1 MSGGGGEYSDQKRL
15 LNSANSTNYD
25 EENELEAQ
33 DGRSSSLNRSTSS
46 SRGSGGGGGG
56 FRDLLKHLD
65 RGFSGR
71 RHSFKR
77 PEIRDNSRNTI
88 VDNHH
93 QLNHLN
99 ASDANDVLGDSA
111 PPEWAMLL
119 LGCLLGLATGLFVAA
134 FNKGVC
140 SFLFWIWS
148 SMFISFLL
156 CYHLS
161 HVQSLSTCLS
171 LNATDFTLFAINA
184 FILH

>member
-1 MSGGGGEYSDQKRL
+1 MSEGGGEYSDQNRL
-15 LNSANSTNYD
+15 LNSANSNNYD

-33 DGRSSSLNRSTSS
+33 DGRSSSLNRSASS
-46 SRGSGGGGGG
+46 SRGGGGGG

-71 RHSFKR
+71 RHSLKR
-77 PEIRDNSRNTI
+77 PEIRDNSNRNTI

-111 PPEWAMLL
+111 PPEWALLL

-134 FNKGVC
+134 FNRWVC
-140 SFLFWIWS
+140 SFLLMDLVLPVRLLSYVIIYLMSKAYPLVSVRMPSLF
-148 SMFISFLL
+148 SMNS
-156 CYHLS
+156 
-161 HVQSLSTCLS
+161 
-171 LNATDFTLFAINA
+171 

>member
-1 MSGGGGEYSDQKRL
+1 MSGGGGGEYGDQKRL

-33 DGRSSSLNRSTSS
+33 DGRSSSLNRGTSS

-56 FRDLLKHLD
+56 LRDLLKRLD

-77 PEIRDNSRNTI
+77 SEIRDNSRNTI

-111 PPEWAMLL
+111 PPEWALLL
-119 LGCLLGLATGLFVAA
+119 LGCILGLATGLFVAA

-140 SFLFWIWS
+140 SFLLLDLVLHIHLHSFMLS
-148 SMFISFLL
+148 SISCPKPIHLFEFECDRFYIV
-156 CYHLS
+156 CY
-161 HVQSLSTCLS
+161 
-171 LNATDFTLFAINA
+171 
-184 FILH
+184 

>member
-1 MSGGGGEYSDQKRL
+1 MSEGGGENSDQNRL
-15 LNSANSTNYD
+15 LNSANSNNYD

-33 DGRSSSLNRSTSS
+33 DGRSSSLNRSASS
-46 SRGSGGGGGG
+46 SRGGGG

-71 RHSFKR
+71 RHSLKR
-77 PEIRDNSRNTI
+77 PEIRDNSNRNTI

-111 PPEWAMLL
+111 PPEWALLL

-134 FNKGVC
+134 FNRWVC
-140 SFLFWIWS
+140 SFLL
-148 SMFISFLL
+148 MDLVLPVRLL
-156 CYHLS
+156 SYVIIYDLS

-171 LNATDFTLFAINA
+171 SNASVLTLFSINS

>member
-1 MSGGGGEYSDQKRL
+1 MSGGGGEYSDQNRL
-15 LNSANSTNYD
+15 LNSANSNNFD

-33 DGRSSSLNRSTSS
+33 DGLSSSLNRSASS
-46 SRGSGGGGGG
+46 SRGGGGGGGG

-77 PEIRDNSRNTI
+77 PEIRDNSNRNTI
-88 VDNHH
+88 VENHH

-119 LGCLLGLATGLFVAA
+119 LGCILGLATGLFVAA
-134 FNKGVC
+134 FNRGVC
-140 SFLFWIWS
+140 SFLLMDLLLPVHLLS
-148 SMFISFLL
+148 YLTSISCPKPIHLFEFECHGFYIV
-156 CYHLS
+156 CY
-161 HVQSLSTCLS
+161 
-171 LNATDFTLFAINA
+171 
-184 FILH
+184 